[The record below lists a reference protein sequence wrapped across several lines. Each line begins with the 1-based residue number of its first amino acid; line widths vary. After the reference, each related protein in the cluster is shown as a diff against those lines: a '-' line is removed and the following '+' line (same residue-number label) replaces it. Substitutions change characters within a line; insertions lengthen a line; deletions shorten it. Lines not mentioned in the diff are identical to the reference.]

1 MSTHCL
7 SCGSKSPEGESEEDE
22 NKNTWVILRAY
33 NDPDYRKP
41 GKHPRP
47 IEEWWIHR
55 VCLRKL
61 LAEEVCVE
69 TKV

>member
-7 SCGSKSPEGESEEDE
+7 SCGSKSVDGAGEE
-22 NKNTWVILRAY
+22 NKDTWVVLKIY

-41 GKHPRP
+41 SKHPRE

-55 VCLRKL
+55 ICLRKWL
-61 LAEEVCVE
+61 LEDVCVA
-69 TKV
+69 TRV